1 MYQRPLGRVT
11 DVVTMGVQHQRQ
23 SPKARCEQRRG
34 AAGEYK
40 MRFHAVEP
48 APSGEGLPDESGE
61 ATPPRAVVPMRGDHV
76 GRESGIT
83 QPISN
88 ESASGWS
95 VGCRV
100 TGGDDQQAHGARR

>member
-1 MYQRPLGRVT
+1 MYRRPLGRVT
-11 DVVTMGVQHQRQ
+11 DIVAMGIHHQRQ

-34 AAGEYK
+34 TAGEYK
-40 MRFHAVEP
+40 MRFHAVET

-61 ATPPRAVVPMRGDHV
+61 PAPSRAVVPMRGDHV
-76 GRESGIT
+76 GRERGIT

-88 ESASGWS
+88 ESASGWP
-95 VGCRV
+95 VGGRV